1 MIRRHKGS
9 STPAY
14 TGSVLVYVAAS
25 QYIRW
30 RGGAIYKKCSCMIL
44 KAIEMQ
50 VATYRSV
57 SKKMLVGCCWFAWK
71 YWQLLQGHKFQSY
84 LIQDPSSLEPARA
97 WWSPQSQWE
106 SASSCLSWEHYW
118 PSPSQF
124 ALSWSQHDLHWY
136 CLDLCFHFWATL
148 HCPPL
153 RQSRDLYTGQSGW
166 K

>member
-9 STPAY
+9 GTLAY
-14 TGSVLVYVAAS
+14 TGSVLLYSVYPLK
-25 QYIRW
+25 
-30 RGGAIYKKCSCMIL
+30 GGAIYKKCSCMIL
-44 KAIEMQ
+44 RAIEMQ
-50 VATYRSV
+50 AETYRSV

-84 LIQDPSSLEPARA
+84 LIKDHSSLEPARA

-106 SASSCLSWEHYW
+106 IASSCLSWEHHYW

-136 CLDLCFHFWATL
+136 CLDLCFHCWATRN
-148 HCPPL
+148 CPPL
-153 RQSRDLYTGQSGW
+153 RLSRDLYTGQSRW